1 MLQQGSCRP
10 RFPDSASDPGGHH
23 MSSSG
28 GAIEALGSDTTGSL
42 SPAML
47 RVLAVLQA
55 RKLLSAKEIA
65 QHAFVA
71 LTTLEGG
78 GYLKKMK
85 QMGLIRVEGWLKN
98 QNGFTTP
105 TYALG
110 SGPDCPRPK
119 FIAKDR
125 DSRGMAKIVEVLA
138 ARSKLGHKE
147 VASLTGLSVNTI
159 KNARYMESLL
169 QQGRIHIS
177 AWRRNGKGQQCPLY
191 SAGQGESAQKPPLL
205 TRQEIMSRYR
215 ERQRILSGHAS
226 SFEGQLK
233 SMLGSRP

>member
-1 MLQQGSCRP
+1 M
-10 RFPDSASDPGGHH
+10 F
-23 MSSSG
+23 SSSG
-28 GAIEALGSDTTGSL
+28 VVGALSDTACSL
-42 SPAML
+42 SPAMQRIL
-47 RVLAVLQA
+47 SVLQS
-55 RKLLSAKEIA
+55 RGLLSAKEIA

-110 SGPDCPRPK
+110 SGLDCPRPK
-119 FIAKDR
+119 FVAKDR
-125 DSRGMAKIVEVLA
+125 DSRGMAKIVKALETSANLDYKEIANLA
-138 ARSKLGHKE
+138 
-147 VASLTGLSVNTI
+147 GLSVNTI

-169 QQGRIHIS
+169 QQERVHIS
-177 AWRRNGKGQQCPLY
+177 AWRRNRKGQQCPLY
-191 SAGQGESAQKPPLL
+191 SAGEGKSAQKPPLL

-215 ERQRILSGHAS
+215 ERQRVLSGRS
-226 SFEGQLK
+226 ISIKGQL
-233 SMLGSRP
+233 SLLGSAGRLAR

>member
-1 MLQQGSCRP
+1 
-10 RFPDSASDPGGHH
+10 
-23 MSSSG
+23 
-28 GAIEALGSDTTGSL
+28 
-42 SPAML
+42 ML
-47 RVLAVLQA
+47 RVLAVLQV

-98 QNGFTTP
+98 HNGFTTP

-110 SGPDCPRPK
+110 AGADCPRPK

-125 DSRGMAKIVEVLA
+125 DSRGMAKIVEVLVT
-138 ARSKLGHKE
+138 RSNLDYKAVAKL
-147 VASLTGLSVNTI
+147 AGLSVNTI
-159 KNARYMESLL
+159 KNAGYMEALL
-169 QQGRIHIS
+169 QQRRIHIS

-191 SAGQGESAQKPPLL
+191 SAGAGESAEKQPLL
-205 TRQEIMSRYR
+205 TRQEIMRRYR
-215 ERQRILSGHAS
+215 ERQRILSGRAIS
-226 SFEGQLK
+226 LEGQLK
-233 SMLGSRP
+233 SMLGGRP